1 MARSIRPDDFRLY
14 AMLSE
19 PSFAPDGKRL
29 AFSAKRANL
38 KDDGYDSDVYI
49 SDIKGGEPALFTSG
63 KKDSDP
69 RWSPDGDSILFLSRR
84 NFGKDEKGNALYVIP
99 SGGGEARLLYKAEAG
114 VDSPQWAPG
123 SKEVF
128 FIAGV
133 AKKEK
138 DDVKVIRRIPFW
150 FNGLGFTYNVR
161 RHLFKADL
169 ATGKTTQLTRGAFS
183 VDAYAVSHD
192 GKRVAYLA
200 STNDLKPY
208 IADVFVMDLQSKR
221 AKRLTRSN
229 MELSA
234 LAWNPD
240 DTRLAVAGDD
250 LPSGFASHTRIWTL
264 DPRSKSIALAEKVD
278 RNKGN
283 GLNSD
288 ARAKAHG
295 PGSIVWE
302 TDGIYFLQADGGS
315 VHVYRMSPGR
325 NPELVIGGNRSVE
338 GFDVRSGKV
347 AFVSMDS
354 SHLEELYLKDGR
366 ETALTSLN
374 SKVYDEVEVIGSER
388 VSFRASDGET
398 VEGWVMLPKS
408 KAKVPGILYVHGG
421 PKTAFGYSYMHE
433 FQAFVGAG
441 YAVIYL
447 NPRGSDGYSEKF
459 ADIRGKYGTRDF
471 DDLMEGLDHVLKA
484 YPQIDGS
491 RVGICGGSYGGFMT
505 NWAVGHT
512 DRFAAAVTDRSIA
525 SWASMWGVSDIGPW
539 FTDDQMGGKDL
550 WHAEEKVR
558 HDSPLTYAP
567 KVKTPL
573 LIVHSMED
581 YRCPMVEGIQ
591 FFTALK
597 RMGKEAEL
605 VLFPGE
611 NHDLSRVGKPKHRV
625 TRLSHYIRWFDSHLK
640 RRR

>member
-1 MARSIRPDDFRLY
+1 MARSIRPDDFKLY
-14 AMLSE
+14 SMLSE
-19 PSFAPDGKRL
+19 PSFSPDGKRV
-29 AFSAKRANL
+29 AFSVRRANI
-38 KDDGYDSDVYI
+38 KDDAYDSDVCI
-49 SDIKGGEPALFTSG
+49 SDLRADAVTIFTSG

-69 RWSPDGDSILFLSRR
+69 KWSPDGGSILFLSRR
-84 NFGKDEKGNALYVIP
+84 NLGKEDKGNALYVIP
-99 SGGGEARLLYKAEAG
+99 SGGGEARLLYRAETG
-114 VDSPQWAPG
+114 VDSPEWAPD

-128 FIAGV
+128 FTAGV
-133 AKKEK
+133 AQKER
-138 DDVKVIRRIPFW
+138 DDVKVIRRINLW

-161 RHLFKADL
+161 KHLFRADP
-169 ATGKTTQLTRGAFS
+169 ATGKIGQLTRGAFN
-183 VDAYAVSHD
+183 VVGYAVSHD
-192 GKRVAYLA
+192 GKKVAYMA
-200 STNDLKPY
+200 NTNDLKPY
-208 IADVFVMDLQSKR
+208 VSDIFVMDLSSRRTK
-221 AKRLTRSN
+221 KMTHSN

-234 LAWNPD
+234 LAWSPD
-240 DTRLAVAGDD
+240 DARLAVAGDD
-250 LPSGFASHTRIWTL
+250 LPSGFASHTRIWVL
-264 DPRSKSIALAEKVD
+264 DVKSKAIALAEKVD
-278 RNKGN
+278 RNKAN

-295 PGSIVWE
+295 PGSVMWV

-315 VHVYRMSPGR
+315 VHLYRMNPGK

-338 GFDVRSGKV
+338 GFDVRGGKV

-366 ETALTSLN
+366 EVALTSLN
-374 SKVYDEVEVIGSER
+374 SKVYDEVDVLASER
-388 VSFRASDGET
+388 VSFRVSDGTT
-398 VEGWVMLPKS
+398 VEGWVILPRS

-433 FQAFVGAG
+433 FQAFAGAG

-459 ADIRGKYGTRDF
+459 ADIRGNYGTRDF
-471 DDLMEGLDHVLKA
+471 DDLMEGLDYVLKA
-484 YPQIDGS
+484 YPRIDGS
-491 RVGICGGSYGGFMT
+491 RMGIAGGSYGGFMT

-512 DRFAAAVTDRSIA
+512 DRFRAAVTDRSIA

-539 FTDDQMGGKDL
+539 FTDDQIGGDIWK
-550 WHAEEKVR
+550 AEDKILS
-558 HDSPLTYAP
+558 DSPLRYAP
-567 KVKTPL
+567 SVKTPL
-573 LIVHSMED
+573 MLVHSMED

-597 RMGKEAEL
+597 RLGKEAEL

-625 TRLSHYIRWFDSHLK
+625 ARLNHYIRWFDSHLK
-640 RRR
+640 RQH

>member
-1 MARSIRPDDFRLY
+1 MARPIRPDDFKLY
-14 AMLSE
+14 SLLSE
-19 PSFAPDGKRL
+19 PSFAPDGKRV
-29 AFSAKRANL
+29 AFSARRANM
-38 KDDGYDSDVYI
+38 KDDSYDSEVYI
-49 SDIKGGEPALFTSG
+49 TDLRGGELVAFTSG

-69 RWSPDGDSILFLSRR
+69 KWSPDGSSILFLSRR
-84 NFGKDEKGNALYVIP
+84 NFGKDDKGNALYTIP
-99 SGGGEARLLYKAEAG
+99 SGGGEARLLYRAETG
-114 VDSPQWAPG
+114 VESPEWAPG

-128 FIAGV
+128 FASGV
-133 AKKEK
+133 AKKDK
-138 DDVKVIRRIPFW
+138 DDVKVIRRITFW

-161 RHLFKADL
+161 KHLFKVDL
-169 ATGKTTQLTRGAFS
+169 VTGKTTQLTRGAFS
-183 VDAYAVSHD
+183 VVGYAISHD

-200 STNDLKPY
+200 NTNDLKPY
-208 IADVFVMDLQSKR
+208 IADLFVMDLSSRRTK
-221 AKRLTRSN
+221 KLTHSN

-234 LAWNPD
+234 LAWSPD
-240 DTRLAVAGDD
+240 DSKLAVAGDD

-264 DPRSKSIALAEKVD
+264 DTRTRAISLAEKVD

-315 VHVYRMSPGR
+315 VHVYRMSPGK
-325 NPELVIGGNRSVE
+325 NPELVVGGNRSVE
-338 GFDVRSGKV
+338 GFDVKGGKV

-354 SHLEELYLKDGR
+354 SHLEELYLRDGR

-374 SKVYDEVEVIGSER
+374 SKVYDEVDVLGSER
-388 VSFRASDGET
+388 VSFRASDGAT
-398 VEGWVMLPKS
+398 IEGWVMLPRS

-421 PKTAFGYSYMHE
+421 PKTAFGYSFMHE
-433 FQAFVGAG
+433 FQAFAGAG

-471 DDLMEGLDHVLKA
+471 EDLMEGLDHVLKT

-491 RVGICGGSYGGFMT
+491 RLGIAGGSYGGFMT

-512 DRFAAAVTDRSIA
+512 DRFRAAVTDRSIA

-539 FTDDQMGGKDL
+539 FTDDQIGGDP
-550 WHAEEKVR
+550 WNAEEKLLS
-558 HDSPLTYAP
+558 DSPLRYVP
-567 KVKTPL
+567 NVKTPL
-573 LIVHSMED
+573 MLVHSMED

-625 TRLSHYIRWFDSHLK
+625 ARLSHYIRWFDSHLK